1 LSMFLVAEGAMK
13 KDIALLGLDFDG
25 TILNSAKEFPPE
37 TVRAMRELEARGI
50 AVSTSTGRGLAELR
64 DYAEEIKAFHYGI
77 LASGGLVYDFRK
89 QEIIYRNCLDIELAM
104 AVIEAGRAE
113 RAMVHVLTVHGSGVP
128 REDLADMEQFQMGI
142 YQPMFERVALPVED
156 VAAFAREHA
165 TEINKVNLYHRS
177 PESRERTRARLAG
190 LDMAAEDAETT
201 SLEYAPRGI
210 SKAHGLR
217 VLCEHLGVDIAKSA
231 VIGDGPNDM
240 EILQAAGFSVAMG
253 NAAPEIQAL
262 ADAVTLDNDHNGVVA
277 AINKYFL

>member
-1 LSMFLVAEGAMK
+1 MK
-13 KDIALLGLDFDG
+13 KDIRLLGLDFDG
-25 TILNSAKEFPPE
+25 TILDSQKEFPPE
-37 TVRAMRELEARGI
+37 TVQAIRELEARGV

-64 DYAEEIKAFHYGI
+64 DYSEEVRAFHYGI

-89 QEIIYRNCLDIELAM
+89 QEIIYKNCLDLELAL

-113 RAMVHVLTVHGSGVP
+113 QAMVHVLTIHGSGVLQD
-128 REDLADMEQFQMGI
+128 DLADMGQFQMGI
-142 YQPMFERVALPVED
+142 YQPMFERVALAVAD
-156 VAAFAREHA
+156 VADFAREHA

-177 PESRERTRARLAG
+177 PESRERTRERLAA

-201 SLEYAPRGI
+201 SLEYAPKGI

-217 VLCEHLGVDIAKSA
+217 VLCQHLGVDIAKSA

-240 EILQAAGFSVAMG
+240 EILQAAGFSIAMG
-253 NAAPEIQAL
+253 NAAPEIRAL